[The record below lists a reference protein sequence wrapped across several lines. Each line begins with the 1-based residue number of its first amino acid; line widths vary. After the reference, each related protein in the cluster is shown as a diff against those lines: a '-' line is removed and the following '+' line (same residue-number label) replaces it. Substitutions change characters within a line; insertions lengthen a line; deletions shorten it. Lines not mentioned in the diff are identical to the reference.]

1 MDTSTL
7 NIIFQLIGLF
17 VTVSSAAW
25 VLSQR
30 LERLKLTFESH
41 SRLMEERM
49 RNIDRD
55 LSELKASIKESR
67 DGRVQL
73 WSELNEL
80 RERTAKIE
88 TRLDD
93 SMGR

>member
-1 MDTSTL
+1 MDTSTI
-7 NIIFQLIGLF
+7 NVIFQLLGLF

-30 LERLKLTFESH
+30 LERLKMLFESH
-41 SRLMEERM
+41 TRIMDERM
-49 RNIDRD
+49 QSIDRD
-55 LSELKASIKESR
+55 LMELKSSIRESR
-67 DGRVQL
+67 AGRVEL

-88 TRLDD
+88 TV
-93 SMGR
+93 MTITK